1 MVAILLGLFGSFW
14 FAVSMILINRGIA
27 SLDYFRG
34 LLTNLGFN
42 SLFLW
47 IYVLLFTDRIDLW
60 APANIIFVLVGIF
73 VPGVARFSSSR
84 AWTGWA
90 LR

>member
-1 MVAILLGLFGSFW
+1 MLAILLGLFGSFT

-47 IYVLLFTDRIDLW
+47 IYVLLFTQRIDLKSH
-60 APANIIFVLVGIF
+60 
-73 VPGVARFSSSR
+73 RFEFLKMGGHDERLFS
-84 AWTGWA
+84 G
-90 LR
+90 